1 MNQKIFPKVAD
12 NNYSGSKIA
21 LYTFLVLASVGI
33 VRSCIHLLATD
44 GGAGSIA
51 GMDLNLAGANN
62 IIFSFALWGSSQLL
76 MAIMQ
81 LIVYFRYKSLIP
93 LMYILVFLEIIFR
106 MTVGHM
112 KPPTFAHVP
121 PGQIS
126 NFIILPLSVVM
137 FFMSVRKWKRE

>member
-62 IIFSFALWGSSQLL
+62 IIFSFAL
-76 MAIMQ
+76 
-81 LIVYFRYKSLIP
+81 
-93 LMYILVFLEIIFR
+93 
-106 MTVGHM
+106 
-112 KPPTFAHVP
+112 
-121 PGQIS
+121 
-126 NFIILPLSVVM
+126 
-137 FFMSVRKWKRE
+137 